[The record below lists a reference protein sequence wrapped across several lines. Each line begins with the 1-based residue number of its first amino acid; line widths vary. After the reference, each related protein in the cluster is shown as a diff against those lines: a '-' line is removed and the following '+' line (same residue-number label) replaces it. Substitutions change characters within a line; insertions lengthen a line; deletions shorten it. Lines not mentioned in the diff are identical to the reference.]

1 VVALIITGVFVV
13 LVLAGSYWLSNVFL
27 RKIGIKT
34 LGEQPSRNRRL
45 FLLSMSAGLVIAA
58 FEAWA
63 FSTNHAAVGVAV
75 LIAFFVPPEFVLIP
89 LRIRRSRRAAKLSR
103 ARRTSSDP
111 ASIWLAGA
119 PRLHRRVSGRLTLRL
134 PLRPTTERLKPAAA
148 PTEPERQGVLPV
160 VLTSSRHS
168 R

>member
-1 VVALIITGVFVV
+1 VAPSFVV

-75 LIAFFVPPEFVLIP
+75 LIAFFVLPEFVLTP
-89 LRIRRSRRAAKLSR
+89 LRIRPSRRAAKLSR

-111 ASIWLAGA
+111 GSI
-119 PRLHRRVSGRLTLRL
+119 
-134 PLRPTTERLKPAAA
+134 
-148 PTEPERQGVLPV
+148 
-160 VLTSSRHS
+160 
-168 R
+168 